1 MTLFW
6 RTKKNY
12 RIFITG
18 TSNCNALTT
27 SILKLSYVKDNPKIK
42 LYRDHQNF
50 DNDLFKVNLENGLR
64 NLTDSTY
71 TKFLETLDYH
81 APIKK
86 KNLWAN
92 ENSFMNKPLR
102 KALMLRS
109 RESTIDLNRSNY
121 KKQRNFCTYLF
132 CKTKKEYFSQI
143 WSQKSKT
150 PKNP

>member
-1 MTLFW
+1 MQYFFDTRDIQDLIKEATCFKGINP
-6 RTKKNY
+6 TCINLILTHQKNY

-18 TSNCNALTT
+18 TSNCNAFTT

-86 KNLWAN
+86 KNL
-92 ENSFMNKPLR
+92 
-102 KALMLRS
+102 
-109 RESTIDLNRSNY
+109 
-121 KKQRNFCTYLF
+121 
-132 CKTKKEYFSQI
+132 
-143 WSQKSKT
+143 
-150 PKNP
+150 